1 MITAPNIYQDIA
13 TRTGGD
19 IYIGVVGPV
28 RTGKST
34 FIKKFMEELVIP
46 NIDNEYVKDR
56 SQDELPQSAAGK
68 TIMTTEP
75 KFIPE
80 KAVALTIDNNIN
92 FKVRLIDCVGY
103 VVPSALGHTENDQPR
118 MVMSPWAEEAM
129 PFNKAAEI
137 GTEKVIKEHSTIGL
151 VITTDGSIGDIP
163 REDYVEA
170 EKRVIKELKE
180 INKPFVVILNTV
192 YPKGEKAKELAAS
205 MQEEYGVPVM
215 PIDCLSLSA
224 GKINAIMQKILFEF
238 PIQEIKIHL
247 SDWVAKLSNEHY
259 IKASIFDSIATSA
272 AGISKIREI
281 DSVTEKISQ
290 NEDVTRCEITNVF
303 PGTGSVVLSVKSPKV
318 LFYKVLGET
327 TGIEVKNDGDLITVM
342 SELAKS
348 KTTYDKLSEALD
360 EADARGYG
368 IVSPAS
374 EQLSLEEP
382 QIIKQGN
389 RYGVKLKAS
398 APSYHI
404 IKADIETEVSPIV
417 GSEKQS
423 EELVQYMLDEFEE
436 DPKKI
441 WESNIFGKSVYSLV
455 NEGLNTKLN
464 KMPYDA
470 RDKVKETLEKIINEG
485 SNGLICI
492 IL

>member
-46 NIDNEYVKDR
+46 NIENEYAKER
-56 SQDELPQSAAGK
+56 SQDELPQSASGK

-80 KAVALTIDNNIN
+80 KAVELTVGKNVN
-92 FKVRLIDCVGY
+92 FRVRLIDCVGY
-103 VVPSALGHTENDQPR
+103 VVPTALGHTENDQPR
-118 MVMSPWAEEAM
+118 MVNSPWSEEQI
-129 PFNKAAEI
+129 PFDKAAEI
-137 GTEKVIKEHSTIGL
+137 GTQKVIKEHSTIGL
-151 VITTDGSIGDIP
+151 VVTTDGSIGDIP
-163 REDYVEA
+163 RDDYVES
-170 EKRVIKELKE
+170 ERRVVKELKE
-180 INKPFVVILNTV
+180 INKPFIVILNTV
-192 YPKGEKAKELAAS
+192 YPKSEKAKELSAALA
-205 MQEEYGVPVM
+205 EEYGVPVM
-215 PIDCLSLSA
+215 PVDCLSLSA
-224 GKINAIMQKILFEF
+224 GKINGIMQKILFEF
-238 PIQEIKIHL
+238 PVKEIKVSL
-247 SDWVAKLSNEHY
+247 SDWVAKLPRDHY
-259 IKASIFDSIATSA
+259 IKSALIETIGSA
-272 AGISKIREI
+272 AENISKIRET
-281 DSVTEKISQ
+281 DSAAETIAQ
-290 NEDVTRCEITNVF
+290 NEDVTSCEITGVF
-303 PGTGSVVLSVKSPKV
+303 PGKGSVSVSVESPKA

-327 TGIEVKNDGDLITVM
+327 TGIEVKDDGDLITVM
-342 SELAKS
+342 SELARS
-348 KTTYDKLSEALD
+348 KNRCDKLAEALD
-360 EADARGYG
+360 EAEARGYG
-368 IVSPAS
+368 IVSPS
-374 EQLSLEEP
+374 GEQLSLEEP

-389 RYGVKLKAS
+389 RFGVKLKAS

-423 EELVQYMLDEFEE
+423 EELVQYMLKEFEE

-455 NEGLNTKLN
+455 NEGLNTKLGR
-464 KMPYDA
+464 MPFDA